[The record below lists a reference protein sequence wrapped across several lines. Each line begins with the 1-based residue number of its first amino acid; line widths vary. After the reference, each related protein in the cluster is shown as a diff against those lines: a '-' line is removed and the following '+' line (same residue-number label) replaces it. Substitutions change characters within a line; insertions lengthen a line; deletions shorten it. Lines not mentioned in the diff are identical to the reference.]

1 MTLLIPALFCPN
13 SFVQRG
19 KPGFWSMVWTGTVH
33 CRINHSS
40 CISQQ
45 LDISTF
51 DGQESLAKTW
61 LGWTGSSFQNA
72 DSGQRMP
79 LPCFHMSWAAFPSRQ
94 LLRWKSSC
102 SKRSTHK
109 HMLTVQAGHSPYL
122 SHLPAHKSLALQK
135 SGEEVQFNKMS

>member
-13 SFVQRG
+13 CFVQRG
-19 KPGFWSMVWTGTVH
+19 KPGFWSMFWTGTVH

-40 CISQQ
+40 CVLQQ

-51 DGQESLAKTW
+51 DGQESLAKTG
-61 LGWTGSSFQNA
+61 LGWTVSSFQNA

-79 LPCFHMSWAAFPSRQ
+79 LPCFHMSGAPFPSRQ
-94 LLRWKSSC
+94 LLRWRSSC
-102 SKRSTHK
+102 SKHSAHN
-109 HMLTVQAGHSPYL
+109 HMLTMQAAHSPYL
-122 SHLPAHKSLALQK
+122 SHLPAHKSLTLRQ

>member
-13 SFVQRG
+13 CFVQRG
-19 KPGFWSMVWTGTVH
+19 KPGFWSMFWTGMVH

-40 CISQQ
+40 CVLQQ

-51 DGQESLAKTW
+51 EGQESLAKTG

-79 LPCFHMSWAAFPSRQ
+79 LPCFHMSWAPFPSRQ
-94 LLRWKSSC
+94 LLRWSSSC
-102 SKRSTHK
+102 RKDSTHS
-109 HMLTVQAGHSPYL
+109 HMLTMQAAHSPYL
-122 SHLPAHKSLALQK
+122 SHLPARKSLALRQ